1 MSVYDRNMFRGS
13 RPTQMLM
20 KKAGEKVMSDAMG
33 GIAAA
38 KDPVELMN
46 AMRGDERTMKERRQ
60 ELGGIVGMK
69 DANKTPESVVT
80 LVQPVM
86 QMREAQ
92 APVDQGIGQ
101 VAQRAMDTPVTKEMT
116 QGIVQKFA
124 PGGEVRKQTL
134 TQPLMNAIQQ
144 GMAGGGKR
152 TAPSSPSSMMDFY
165 NKNLEL
171 ARQIYGGDEEADRKQ
186 ALANLLLGGLAPAGL
201 KIAQGV
207 PIAEALMPIGELLA
221 TSGASVREAKNKREA
236 AAKAAAL
243 DLASDQ
249 LTAAREARQP
259 IKLGKNETLL
269 GAPDARGK
277 RPVLATGMGEPFELV
292 SLMNKDGDIA
302 TASSREEEAKI
313 RGEGYVFTPDR
324 DPSKEYEVVYQLSK
338 TDPRGF
344 ITKEVEKGTKSPEG
358 FSRSKPETGG
368 FDLRLNTKT
377 KKLVSGSNLY
387 FSQQDPGTFV
397 KPGPQTVIDVF
408 DKTTG
413 EPKKITFSEYQA
425 APDSVTLID
434 PNKTETIYLN
444 KPTVID
450 GVKYPAGA
458 ANVTKAQKNSLQ
470 PNQYTLVDTRDTSP
484 DTKAKVTTGQIELLG
499 QVYKAGEDVPTLSQQ
514 EFRNLPDEKKRLLV
528 DKDVYEGDKLS
539 TPQAVFKLVD
549 GQRVEKIAFTNKDL
563 RDFVAQGFSTIT
575 PENFTTMRMVQP
587 NPGGGFNT
595 AYAKSLEE
603 MNELT
608 VLGYQPFDNDMIKT
622 LGNKAI
628 MLFPTG
634 SVVLAS
640 QFDPVVA
647 FNDNG
652 KSKLIKSDEELLAAL
667 NPDQP
672 GGAYYRTDPPSK
684 DVTKKNAYANI
695 QPLALKLD
703 AWASGQDQE
712 WTQQM
717 QMDFDTNLAAIQSSS
732 VLVPNPD
739 GSGGVVVQKNAVPD
753 YVIGAIAKARQKDPN
768 FSDYGLLPPE
778 TEPFESVVAR
788 FRKPNIILSA
798 EESGIN
804 MEDAIGFGDWMSRTL
819 VDGGFGVLVE
829 AFGGNFIP
837 INPES
842 ADAVESMNYLMN
854 QTKTAALKELAG
866 KDSEGLRREIDSLLF
881 SPGNPFLT
889 TQKVR
894 NNSKK
899 MTARLQDAIDLKQ
912 SALADPLTSQD
923 RVESLKDS
931 IRELTQLQA
940 NWNQLYDNFVGTGQ
954 SQGSANQLRR
964 NTQPLGD
971 F

>member
-13 RPTQMLM
+13 RPTEMLM

-69 DANKTPESVVT
+69 GANKTPESVVT

-101 VAQRAMDTPVTKEMT
+101 IAQRAMDTPVTKEMT
-116 QGIVQKFA
+116 QGIVQKFNTGKGVKA
-124 PGGEVRKQTL
+124 TTL
-134 TQPLMNAIQQ
+134 TQQLADRLRGSGQ
-144 GMAGGGKR
+144 A
-152 TAPSSPSSMMDFY
+152 APSSPSSMMDFY

-201 KIAQGV
+201 QIAQGV
-207 PIAEALMPIGELLA
+207 PIAEALMPIGPLLA

-243 DLASDQ
+243 DMASDQ
-249 LTAAREARQP
+249 YTASQKIESINPEYDVYRGGVKIQDGTPKPQKPLGAGTAKDY
-259 IKLGKNETLL
+259 IYTGKNPVDIPGL
-269 GAPDARGK
+269 GTIQPGQTF
-277 RPVLATGMGEPFELV
+277 PIGGNELNTV
-292 SLMNKDGDIA
+292 FKS
-302 TASSREEEAKI
+302 I
-313 RGEGYVFTPDR
+313 RT
-324 DPSKEYEVVYQLSK
+324 QL
-338 TDPRGF
+338 
-344 ITKEVEKGTKSPEG
+344 KEVKDPPKPQAAGTQAQYKYEG
-358 FSRSKPETGG
+358 DKPLTLPGIGTINPGDEIS
-368 FDLRLNTKT
+368 L
-377 KKLVSGSNLY
+377 GSNELR
-387 FSQQDPGTFV
+387 SLGT
-397 KPGPQTVIDVF
+397 
-408 DKTTG
+408 
-413 EPKKITFSEYQA
+413 SR
-425 APDSVTLID
+425 TLF
-434 PNKTETIYLN
+434 KVVE
-444 KPTVID
+444 K
-450 GVKYPAGA
+450 
-458 ANVTKAQKNSLQ
+458 
-470 PNQYTLVDTRDTSP
+470 DTSP
-484 DTKAKVTTGQIELLG
+484 ITSDLIASEPVTIGGKVYNVGDPIPPMSTDELRDMEPNRRTS
-499 QVYKAGEDVPTLSQQ
+499 VVTRTNYD
-514 EFRNLPDEKKRLLV
+514 R
-528 DKDVYEGDKLS
+528 DKLS
-539 TPQAVFKLVD
+539 TPIAMFKIGDD
-549 GQRVEKIAFTNKDL
+549 GKREEKIARREKDL
-563 RDFVAQGFSTIT
+563 SDFAAQGFSTIA
-575 PENFTTMRMVQP
+575 PDDFVTTVLVKP
-587 NPGGGFNT
+587 KADGTGFEKK
-595 AYAKSLEE
+595 YAKTPDEY
-603 MNELT
+603 N
-608 VLGYQPFDNDMIKT
+608 QFIQQDFFPFNKDMIKT
-622 LGNKAI
+622 LGNKAVA
-628 MLFPTG
+628 LFPTG
-634 SVVLAS
+634 SVIVAS
-640 QFDPVVA
+640 NFDPLPM
-647 FNDNG
+647 FNEAG
-652 KSKLIKSDEELLAAL
+652 EMKLVTSEAQMLAAL
-667 NPDQP
+667 NPDQT
-672 GGAYYRTDPPSK
+672 GGAYYLPEKPSK

-768 FSDYGLLPPE
+768 FSDYGLLPPK
-778 TEPFESVVAR
+778 TEPFESIVAR

-798 EESGIN
+798 EESGVN
-804 MEDAIGFGDWMSRTL
+804 MEDAIGFTDWMGRTL

-837 INPES
+837 KNPES
-842 ADAVESMNYLMN
+842 AEAVESMNYLMN

-866 KDSEGLRREIDSLLF
+866 KDSEGLRREISSLLF
-881 SPGNPFLT
+881 NPGSPFLT

-894 NNSKK
+894 LNSEK

-923 RVESLKDS
+923 RVERLKDS

-940 NWNQLYDNFVGTGQ
+940 NWSQLAENFGLTGQ
-954 SQGSANQLRR
+954 KQGSANQLRPK
-964 NTQPLGD
+964 TQPLGD

>member
-13 RPTQMLM
+13 RPTDQPVKQAEQMLM

-101 VAQRAMDTPVTKEMT
+101 IAQRAMDTPVTKEMT
-116 QGIVQKFA
+116 QGIVQKFSN
-124 PGGEVRKQTL
+124 GGQAQTI

-144 GMAGGGKR
+144 GMAGGRGKA
-152 TAPSSPSSMMDFY
+152 APSSPKLMDFY

-201 KIAQGV
+201 QIAQGV
-207 PIAEALMPIGELLA
+207 PVAEALMPIGPLLA

-243 DLASDQ
+243 DMASDQ
-249 LTAAREARQP
+249 YTASQKIEAVNPEYDVFRGG
-259 IKLGKNETLL
+259 IKIQDGTPKPQKPL
-269 GAPDARGK
+269 GAGTTKDYRYEGK
-277 RPVLATGMGEPFELV
+277 EPADIPGVGTIQPGQTFPIGGNELNTV
-292 SLMNKDGDIA
+292 FKS
-302 TASSREEEAKI
+302 I
-313 RGEGYVFTPDR
+313 RT
-324 DPSKEYEVVYQLSK
+324 QL
-338 TDPRGF
+338 
-344 ITKEVEKGTKSPEG
+344 KEVKDPPKPQAAGAQAEYKYEGEEPLTLPGIGTINPGDEISLGSNELSSLG
-358 FSRSKPETGG
+358 TSRTL
-368 FDLRLNTKT
+368 F
-377 KKLVSGSNLY
+377 KLV
-387 FSQQDPGTFV
+387 
-397 KPGPQTVIDVF
+397 K
-408 DKTTG
+408 
-413 EPKKITFSEYQA
+413 E
-425 APDSVTLID
+425 
-434 PNKTETIYLN
+434 
-444 KPTVID
+444 
-450 GVKYPAGA
+450 
-458 ANVTKAQKNSLQ
+458 
-470 PNQYTLVDTRDTSP
+470 DTSP
-484 DTKAKVTTGQIELLG
+484 ITSDLIASEPVTIGGKVYNAGDAIPPMSTDEL
-499 QVYKAGEDVPTLSQQ
+499 KTLKTRRTS
-514 EFRNLPDEKKRLLV
+514 LV
-528 DKDVYEGDKLS
+528 SRTNYDRGKLS
-539 TPQAVFKLVD
+539 TPKAMFKIGDD
-549 GQRVEKIAFTNKDL
+549 GKREEKIAFTEGDL
-563 RDFVAQGFSTIT
+563 NNFNAQGFSTIT
-575 PENFTTMRMVQP
+575 PEDFVTTVLVKP
-587 NPGGGFNT
+587 KADGTGFEKK
-595 AYAKSLEE
+595 YAKTPDEY
-603 MNELT
+603 N
-608 VLGYQPFDNDMIKT
+608 QFIQQDFFPFNKDMIKT
-622 LGNKAI
+622 LGNKAVA
-628 MLFPTG
+628 LFPTG
-634 SVVLAS
+634 SVIVAS
-640 QFDPVVA
+640 NFDPLPM
-647 FNDNG
+647 FNEAG
-652 KSKLIKSDEELLAAL
+652 EMKLVKNDAEMLAAL
-667 NPDQP
+667 NPDQT
-672 GGAYYRTDPPSK
+672 GGAYYLPEKPSK

-712 WTQQM
+712 WTPQM

-768 FSDYGLLPPE
+768 FSDYGLLPPQ
-778 TEPFESVVAR
+778 TDPFESVVAR
-788 FRKPNIILSA
+788 FKKPNIILSA
-798 EESGIN
+798 EESGVN
-804 MEDAIGFGDWMSRTL
+804 MEDAIGFTDWMGRTL

-837 INPES
+837 KNPES
-842 ADAVESMNYLMN
+842 AEAVESMNYLMN

-866 KDSEGLRREIDSLLF
+866 KDSEGLRREISSLLF
-881 SPGNPFLT
+881 NPGSPFLT

-894 NNSKK
+894 LNSEK
-899 MTARLQDAIDLKQ
+899 MTARLQDAIDLKK

-923 RVESLKDS
+923 RVERLKDS
-931 IRELTQLQA
+931 IRELTQLQS
-940 NWNQLYDNFVGTGQ
+940 NWSQLADNFGLTGQ
-954 SQGSANQLRR
+954 KQGSANQLRR

>member
-13 RPTQMLM
+13 RPTEMLM

-101 VAQRAMDTPVTKEMT
+101 IAQRAMDTPVTKEMT
-116 QGIVQKFA
+116 QGIVQKFSN
-124 PGGEVRKQTL
+124 GGQARTI

-144 GMAGGGKR
+144 GMAGGGKK
-152 TAPSSPSSMMDFY
+152 TAPSSPSSMMDYY

-201 KIAQGV
+201 QIAQGV
-207 PIAEALMPIGELLA
+207 PIAEALMPIGPLLA

-243 DLASDQ
+243 DMASDQ
-249 LTAAREARQP
+249 YAASQKLTERDRTKDLYRGTELISRGVDKPTKPSGAGTA
-259 IKLGKNETLL
+259 KDYMYTGKNPVDIPGL
-269 GAPDARGK
+269 GTIQPGQTF
-277 RPVLATGMGEPFELV
+277 PIGGNELNTV
-292 SLMNKDGDIA
+292 FKS
-302 TASSREEEAKI
+302 I
-313 RGEGYVFTPDR
+313 RT
-324 DPSKEYEVVYQLSK
+324 QL
-338 TDPRGF
+338 
-344 ITKEVEKGTKSPEG
+344 KEVKDPPKPQAAGTQAQYKYEG
-358 FSRSKPETGG
+358 DKPLTLPGIGTINPGDEIS
-368 FDLRLNTKT
+368 L
-377 KKLVSGSNLY
+377 GSNELR
-387 FSQQDPGTFV
+387 SLGT
-397 KPGPQTVIDVF
+397 
-408 DKTTG
+408 
-413 EPKKITFSEYQA
+413 SR
-425 APDSVTLID
+425 TLF
-434 PNKTETIYLN
+434 KVVE
-444 KPTVID
+444 K
-450 GVKYPAGA
+450 
-458 ANVTKAQKNSLQ
+458 
-470 PNQYTLVDTRDTSP
+470 DTSP
-484 DTKAKVTTGQIELLG
+484 ITSDLIASEPVTIGGKVYNVGDPIPPMSTDELRDMEPNRRTS
-499 QVYKAGEDVPTLSQQ
+499 VVTRTNYD
-514 EFRNLPDEKKRLLV
+514 R
-528 DKDVYEGDKLS
+528 DKLS
-539 TPQAVFKLVD
+539 TPIAMFKIGDD
-549 GQRVEKIAFTNKDL
+549 GKREEKIARREKDL
-563 RDFVAQGFSTIT
+563 SDFAAQGFSTLA
-575 PENFTTMRMVQP
+575 PDDFVTTVLVKP
-587 NPGGGFNT
+587 KADGTGFEKK
-595 AYAKSLEE
+595 YAKTPDEY
-603 MNELT
+603 N
-608 VLGYQPFDNDMIKT
+608 QFIQQDFFPFNKDMIKT
-622 LGNKAI
+622 LGNKAVA
-628 MLFPTG
+628 LFPTG
-634 SVVLAS
+634 SVIVAS
-640 QFDPVVA
+640 NFDPLPM
-647 FNDNG
+647 FNEAG
-652 KSKLIKSDEELLAAL
+652 EMKLVKNDAEMLAAL
-667 NPDQP
+667 NPDQT
-672 GGAYYRTDPPSK
+672 GGAYYLSEKPSK

-768 FSDYGLLPPE
+768 FSDYGLLPPQ

-788 FRKPNIILSA
+788 FKKPNIILSA
-798 EESGIN
+798 EESGVN
-804 MEDAIGFGDWMSRTL
+804 MEDAIGFGDWFTRTL
-819 VDGGFGVLVE
+819 VDGGVGVLVE
-829 AFGGNFIP
+829 TFGGDFLP
-837 INPES
+837 FNPES
-842 ADAVESMNYLMN
+842 AEAVESMNYLIN

-866 KDSEGLRREIDSLLF
+866 KDSEGLRREISSLLF
-881 SPGNPFLT
+881 NPGNPFLT

-894 NNSKK
+894 LNSEK
-899 MTARLQDAIDLKQ
+899 MTARLQDAIDLKE

-923 RVESLKDS
+923 RVERLKDS

-940 NWNQLYDNFVGTGQ
+940 NWKQLNANFMGTGQ

>member
-1 MSVYDRNMFRGS
+1 MSVYDRSMFRGS
-13 RPTQMLM
+13 RPTGQPIQDATNLLA
-20 KKAGEKVMSDAMG
+20 KKTGEKIVSDAMS

-38 KDPVELMN
+38 KNPVELMN

-60 ELGGIVGMK
+60 ELGGVVGMK

-116 QGIVQKFA
+116 QGIVQKFNTGKGVKA
-124 PGGEVRKQTL
+124 TTL
-134 TQPLMNAIQQ
+134 TQQLADRLRGSGQ
-144 GMAGGGKR
+144 A
-152 TAPSSPSSMMDFY
+152 APSSSPKLMDFY

-201 KIAQGV
+201 QIAQGV
-207 PIAEALMPIGELLA
+207 PVAEALMPIGPLLA

-269 GAPDARGK
+269 GAPDASGK
-277 RPVLATGMGEPFELV
+277 RPVLATGMGEPV
-292 SLMNKDGDIA
+292 
-302 TASSREEEAKI
+302 
-313 RGEGYVFTPDR
+313 
-324 DPSKEYEVVYQLSK
+324 EYEVVYQLSK

-387 FSQQDPGTFV
+387 FSQQEPGTFV

-413 EPKKITFSEYQA
+413 KPKKITFSEYQA
-425 APDSVTLID
+425 APDSVTLVD
-434 PNKTETIYLN
+434 PNKTETIYLT

-450 GVKYPAGA
+450 GVNYPAGA
-458 ANVTKAQKNSLQ
+458 ANVTTAQKNKLQ

-484 DTKAKVTTGQIELLG
+484 DTKAKVTTGPIELLG

-514 EFRNLPDEKKRLLV
+514 EFRNLPDQKKRLLV

-539 TPQAVFKLVD
+539 TPMAMFKLVD

-563 RDFVAQGFSTIT
+563 SDFSAQGFSTIT

-652 KSKLIKSDEELLAAL
+652 NSKLITSDEELLAAL
-667 NPDQP
+667 NPNQP
-672 GGAYYRTDPPSK
+672 GGAFYRTDPPSK

-703 AWASGQDQE
+703 AWASGEDQE

-739 GSGGVVVQKNAVPD
+739 GSGVVVQKNAVPN
-753 YVIGAIAKARQKDPN
+753 YVIAAIAKAKQKDPN

-778 TEPFESVVAR
+778 VDSLEAMIER
-788 FRKPNIILSA
+788 FKKPNIILSA
-798 EESGIN
+798 EESGVRMDDN
-804 MEDAIGFGDWMSRTL
+804 VGFASWLGRS
-819 VDGGFGVLVE
+819 VDTVAGVLAE
-829 AFGGNFIP
+829 AFGKNYVPGSP
-837 INPES
+837 AAAET
-842 ADAVESMNYLMN
+842 VESLNYLIN

-881 SPGNPFLT
+881 NPGNPFLT

-894 NNSKK
+894 NNSEK
-899 MTARLQDAIDLKQ
+899 MTARLQDAIDLKKA
-912 SALADPLTSQD
+912 ALADPLT
-923 RVESLKDS
+923 DS
-931 IRELTQLQA
+931 DLAVKLQQSVNELTQLKA
-940 NWNQLYDNFVGTGQ
+940 NWEQLYLNFSGSGKK
-954 SQGSANQLRR
+954 QGSANQLR
-964 NTQPLGD
+964 TK
-971 F
+971 